1 MSLRQHT
8 SQEFEMELESV
19 RQRILDMGRHV
30 DQVLE
35 SAGKALLEHDTELG
49 NRIIAG
55 DQETDSMELEIDH
68 LCLQILARRQPV
80 AGDLRLLT
88 SALKLV
94 VDLERIGDLGV
105 SNAGRVVELGSE
117 PPLTPYEDLMR
128 MLTTARE
135 MLTEALAAL
144 QSQDVA
150 SASRVIDKD
159 EVVDAYYTQIFNDV
173 LSRMRESPENIF
185 RATRVQAISK
195 YVERI
200 GDHATNVAERVIF
213 ILTGEDIRHAA
224 RMRRSDFS

>member
-19 RQRILDMGRHV
+19 RQRVFEMGRHV

-35 SAGKALLEHDTELG
+35 SAGKALLESDTELAH
-49 NRIIAG
+49 RIILG
-55 DQETDSMELEIDH
+55 DEQTDAMELAIDH
-68 LCLQILARRQPV
+68 LCLEILARRQPV

-94 VDLERIGDLGV
+94 IDLERVGDLGV
-105 SNAGRVVELGSE
+105 SIAARVVELGRE
-117 PPLTPYEDLMR
+117 PPLTPYDDLQR

-135 MLTEALAAL
+135 MLREALGAL
-144 QSQDVA
+144 EDQESA
-150 SASRVIDKD
+150 RASRAIDKD

-185 RATRVQAISK
+185 RDTRVQAISK
-195 YVERI
+195 YIERI

-213 ILTGEDIRHAA
+213 ILTGEDIRHAS

>member
-8 SQEFEMELESV
+8 SHDFEAELESV
-19 RQRILDMGRHV
+19 RQRIFEMGRHV

-35 SAGKALLEHDTELG
+35 SAGKALLAGDSELG
-49 NRIIAG
+49 ERIIAG
-55 DQETDSMELEIDH
+55 DDETDSMELEIDH
-68 LCLQILARRQPV
+68 LCLEILARRQPV

-105 SNAGRVVELGSE
+105 SIAGRVVELGSD

-135 MLTEALAAL
+135 MLAEALGAL

-173 LSRMRESPENIF
+173 LSRMRESPDNIF

-195 YVERI
+195 YIERI
-200 GDHATNVAERVIF
+200 GDHDTNVAERVIF